1 MPSKPSDRDFEHGN
15 IVCTANHLSVSA
27 HRASLA
33 PIMKCGEA
41 RTFLSQLYD
50 REPVTPVPSAD
61 LEYLSANG
69 YVLKTTK
76 EDYEKG
82 ASDVARMSQ
91 LLTQID
97 TEKSAEQQAKAAL
110 QADERKKHSFQF
122 HFEGRAGKDE
132 LSERIQKETAAISGN
147 ESELNQLEANVNKL
161 IQQKST
167 IDRMVACDGEYLSI
181 TGLGTLVFS
190 DLSVRNYRVSD
201 QGFPDF
207 ITEIKATY
215 AELRSIGDKA
225 ASYVS
230 WIRPQVPEIE
240 DLGSSDNGGD
250 DSDILARS
258 LLWSTGIGLAKLPGD
273 PVQIGDRFIESLD
286 AVQTDSMLPNRF
298 MAAEI
303 MTAASSQDVGSLESI
318 LRNLDRELRKQGVP
332 KEQSAGVAATIM
344 AGRRF
349 DGSYPVD
356 KFVQFKHL
364 TKSSEAA
371 SILAIMNVSYDGLSS
386 RFQEFRSLFSSWGY
400 MASEDTEIAS
410 AFLGIGELSAAE
422 VEAKLKYIV
431 EQLQNYLAYPI
442 VAAAILASIPVFEA
456 HEVLDLMEK
465 AVTLLTGYSTGLERS
480 QLVTL
485 AVRMIHGVR
494 NEIVRQIDP
503 TAKITET
510 PVQFTYGPHPLF
522 FGYYPIIIA
531 HGAYHSTF
539 SGLGGFHPAHSHGVG
554 GFAG

>member
-1 MPSKPSDRDFEHGN
+1 
-15 IVCTANHLSVSA
+15 
-27 HRASLA
+27 
-33 PIMKCGEA
+33 MKCIEV
-41 RTFLSQLYD
+41 RTILSQLYD
-50 REPVTPVPSAD
+50 REPVTPVPSTD

-69 YVLKTTK
+69 YLLKTTK

-82 ASDVARMSQ
+82 VNDVARMSQ
-91 LLTQID
+91 VLARID
-97 TEKSAEQQAKAAL
+97 TERSAEQQAKAAL
-110 QADERKKHSFQF
+110 QADLGKEHSFQF
-122 HFEGRAGKDE
+122 HFEGKEAKDE
-132 LSERIQKETAAISGN
+132 LSERIQKDTAAISGD
-147 ESELNQLEANVNKL
+147 ESELNQLEANVNRL

-181 TGLGTLVFS
+181 TGLGTLVFN
-190 DLSVRNYRVSD
+190 DLSVRNYRVAD
-201 QGFPDF
+201 QEFPDF

-225 ASYVS
+225 AAYVS
-230 WIRPQVPEIE
+230 RIRFQVPEIE
-240 DLGSSDNGGD
+240 VLRSSENGEDD

-258 LLWSTGIGLAKLPGD
+258 LLWSTAIGLAKLPGD
-273 PVQIGDRFIESLD
+273 IVQLDNRFIESLN
-286 AVQTDSMLPNRF
+286 ALRTFNSMLPNKL

-303 MTAASSQDVGSLESI
+303 MTAASSQEIATLESA
-318 LRNLDRELRKQGVP
+318 LSNLDNQLRKQGVP

-356 KFVQFKHL
+356 KFIQFKHL

-371 SILAIMNVSYDGLSS
+371 SILAIMNVPYDGLSS

-400 MASEDTEIAS
+400 MTSENTEIAA

-422 VEAKLKYIV
+422 VELKLKYIV

-465 AVTLLTGYSTGLERS
+465 AVTLLSGYGTGLERS

-503 TAKITET
+503 TAKITGT

-522 FGYYPIIIA
+522 FGYYPVIIA
-531 HGAYHSTF
+531 HSSYNATF
-539 SGLGGFHPAHSHGVG
+539 SGMGGFHPAHSHGVG

>member
-1 MPSKPSDRDFEHGN
+1 MWC
-15 IVCTANHLSVSA
+15 ILAVTANHFKSCNTFA
-27 HRASLA
+27 HRAVL
-33 PIMKCGEA
+33 IMKCTEV
-41 RTFLSQLYD
+41 RTILSQLYD
-50 REPVTPVPSAD
+50 RKEPVSPVPSTD

-82 ASDVARMSQ
+82 VSDVARMSQ
-91 LLTQID
+91 VLTQID
-97 TEKSAEQQAKAAL
+97 TERSAEQQAKEAL
-110 QADERKKHSFQF
+110 QADERKEHSFQF
-122 HFEGRAGKDE
+122 HFEGREGKDE
-132 LSERIQKETAAISGN
+132 LGERIQKETAAIFGE
-147 ESELNQLEANVNKL
+147 ESEINQLEANVNRL

-181 TGLGTLVFS
+181 TGLGTLVFN
-190 DLSVRNYRVSD
+190 DLSVRNYRVAN
-201 QGFPDF
+201 QEFPDF

-225 ASYVS
+225 ASYVG

-240 DLGSSDNGGD
+240 DLDDSENGDNGNGD
-250 DSDILARS
+250 QGLS
-258 LLWSTGIGLAKLPGD
+258 LLWSTGIGLAKLEGD
-273 PVQIGDRFIESLD
+273 TAKIGRRFAD
-286 AVQTDSMLPNRF
+286 ALSALRAFDSTLPNKL

-303 MTAASSQDVGSLESI
+303 MAALSSQDVQILGAT
-318 LRNLDRELRKQGVP
+318 LRNLDEQLRHQGVP

-349 DGSYPVD
+349 DGTYPIGR
-356 KFVQFKHL
+356 FSQFKNL

-371 SILAIMNVSYDGLSS
+371 SILAIMNVPIDGLSS
-386 RFQEFRSLFSSWGY
+386 KFQQFRSLFNSWGY
-400 MASEDTEIAS
+400 TTSEDTEISS
-410 AFLGIGELSAAE
+410 AFLGIGELNPDE
-422 VEAKLKYIV
+422 VKEKLKYII
-431 EQLQNYLAYPI
+431 EQLQNYLQYPI

-465 AVTLLTGYSTGLERS
+465 AVTLLRGYSATYVTGLERS
-480 QLVTL
+480 ELVAM

-494 NEIVRQIDP
+494 NEIVKEIDP
-503 TAKITET
+503 TAKITGT

-522 FGYYPIIIA
+522 FGYYPVIIA
-531 HGAYHSTF
+531 HGSYHSTF
-539 SGLGGFHPAHSHGVG
+539 SGMGGFHPAHSHGVG

>member
-1 MPSKPSDRDFEHGN
+1 VK
-15 IVCTANHLSVSA
+15 CT
-27 HRASLA
+27 
-33 PIMKCGEA
+33 EA
-41 RTFLSQLYD
+41 RTILSQLYD

-61 LEYLSANG
+61 LEYLAANG

-91 LLTQID
+91 VLTQID

-110 QADERKKHSFQF
+110 QADLGQEHSFQF
-122 HFEGRAGKDE
+122 HFAGREGKDE
-132 LSERIQKETAAISGN
+132 LSERIQKESAAISGD
-147 ESELNQLEANVNKL
+147 ESELNQLEATVNRL

-190 DLSVRNYRVSD
+190 DLGVRNYRVAD
-201 QGFPDF
+201 QEFPDF

-240 DLGSSDNGGD
+240 DLGSSDNDD
-250 DSDILARS
+250 DSDILATS

-273 PVQIGDRFIESLD
+273 TAQIGDRFIESLD
-286 AVQTDSMLPNRF
+286 AVQTDSMLPNRL

-318 LRNLDRELRKQGVP
+318 LKNLDRQLRKKGVP

-371 SILAIMNVSYDGLSS
+371 SILAIMNVPYDGLSS
-386 RFQEFRSLFSSWGY
+386 RFLEFRSLFSSWGY
-400 MASEDTEIAS
+400 MTSEDTEIAS
-410 AFLGIGELSAAE
+410 AFLGIGELSEAE

-431 EQLQNYLAYPI
+431 EQLQNYLEYPI

-503 TAKITET
+503 TARITQT
-510 PVQFTYGPHPLF
+510 PVQFTYGSHPGLF
-522 FGYYPIIIA
+522 AGYYPVIIA
-531 HGAYHSTF
+531 HSSYHATF

>member
-1 MPSKPSDRDFEHGN
+1 
-15 IVCTANHLSVSA
+15 
-27 HRASLA
+27 
-33 PIMKCGEA
+33 MKCTEA
-41 RTFLSQLYD
+41 RTILSQLYD
-50 REPVTPVPSAD
+50 REPVTPVQSSD

-69 YVLKTTK
+69 YVLKTTR

-82 ASDVARMSQ
+82 VGDVARMSQ
-91 LLTQID
+91 VLAQID
-97 TEKSAEQQAKAAL
+97 VERSTEQQAKAAL
-110 QADERKKHSFQF
+110 QADERKEHSFVFQF
-122 HFEGRAGKDE
+122 QGRDAKDE
-132 LSERIQKETAAISGN
+132 LSERIQNETAAIIGE
-147 ESELNQLEANVNKL
+147 ESELSQLEANVNRL

-190 DLSVRNYRVSD
+190 DLSARNYRVAD
-201 QGFPDF
+201 QEFPDF
-207 ITEIKATY
+207 IAEIKATY
-215 AELRSIGDKA
+215 AELRSIADKA

-240 DLGSSDNGGD
+240 NLGDSEDGGD

-258 LLWSTGIGLAKLPGD
+258 LLWTIGIGLAKLPGD
-273 PVQIGDRFIESLD
+273 SRQIGDRFIESLV
-286 AVQTDSMLPNRF
+286 AVQGDSMLPNRL

-303 MTAASSQDVGSLESI
+303 MTAASNQDIGSLESI
-318 LRNLDRELRKQGVP
+318 LKNLDRQLRKQGVA
-332 KEQSAGVAATIM
+332 KELSAGVAATIM

-349 DGSYPVD
+349 DGTYPID
-356 KFVQFKHL
+356 QFAQYKHL

-371 SILAIMNVSYDGLSS
+371 SILAIMNVPYDGLSS

-400 MASEDTEIAS
+400 MTSEDTEIAA

-422 VEAKLKYIV
+422 VDVKLKYIV

-494 NEIVRQIDP
+494 SEIVRKIDP
-503 TAKITET
+503 TAKMTGT
-510 PVQFTYGPHPLF
+510 PVQFTYGSRPWLF
-522 FGYYPIIIA
+522 GGYYPLIIA
-531 HGAYHSTF
+531 HSSYHATF
-539 SGLGGFHPAHSHGVG
+539 SGMGGFHPAHSHGVG

>member
-1 MPSKPSDRDFEHGN
+1 MNEHGN
-15 IVCTANHLSVSA
+15 FVCTANHLSVSA
-27 HRASLA
+27 LRASLA

-50 REPVTPVPSAD
+50 REPVTPVPSTD

-110 QADERKKHSFQF
+110 QADERKEHSFQF

-240 DLGSSDNGGD
+240 DLDDSENGDNGSVDEG
-250 DSDILARS
+250 LS
-258 LLWSTGIGLAKLPGD
+258 LLWSTGIGLAKLQGD
-273 PVQIGDRFIESLD
+273 TAQIGRRFIEALSALR
-286 AVQTDSMLPNRF
+286 TFDSTLPNKL

-303 MTAASSQDVGSLESI
+303 MAALSSQDVQILGAT
-318 LRNLDRELRKQGVP
+318 LRNLDEQLRHQGVP

-349 DGSYPVD
+349 DGTYPIGR
-356 KFVQFKHL
+356 FSQFKQL

-371 SILAIMNVSYDGLSS
+371 SILAIMNVPIDGLSS
-386 RFQEFRSLFSSWGY
+386 KFQQFRSLFNSWGY
-400 MASEDTEIAS
+400 TTSEDTEISS
-410 AFLGIGELSAAE
+410 AFLGIGELNPDE
-422 VEAKLKYIV
+422 VKEKLKYII
-431 EQLQNYLAYPI
+431 EQLHNYLQYPI

-465 AVTLLTGYSTGLERS
+465 AVTLLRGYATTYATGLERS
-480 QLVTL
+480 ELVAM

-494 NEIVRQIDP
+494 NEIVKEIDP
-503 TAKITET
+503 TAKITGT

-522 FGYYPIIIA
+522 FGYYPVIIA
-531 HGAYHSTF
+531 HGSYHSIF
-539 SGLGGFHPAHSHGVG
+539 SGMGGFHPAHSHGVG

>member
-1 MPSKPSDRDFEHGN
+1 
-15 IVCTANHLSVSA
+15 
-27 HRASLA
+27 
-33 PIMKCGEA
+33 MKCTDA
-41 RTFLSQLYD
+41 RTILSQLYD
-50 REPVTPVPSAD
+50 REPVTPVPSTD

-69 YVLKTTK
+69 YVLKTTM
-76 EDYEKG
+76 EDYKKG
-82 ASDVARMSQ
+82 VGDVARMSQ
-91 LLTQID
+91 ILAQMD
-97 TEKSAEQQAKAAL
+97 TDRAAEQQAKAAL
-110 QADERKKHSFQF
+110 QADESKEHSFQF

-132 LSERIQKETAAISGN
+132 LSERIQKETAEISGK
-147 ESELNQLEANVNKL
+147 ESEIDQLEANVNSL

-190 DLSVRNYRVSD
+190 DLSVRSYRVAD
-201 QGFPDF
+201 QEFPDF
-207 ITEIKATY
+207 IAEIKATY

-225 ASYVS
+225 AAYVN
-230 WIRPQVPEIE
+230 WIKPQVPEIE
-240 DLGSSDNGGD
+240 DLGDSENGDD
-250 DSDILARS
+250 DSDILAQS
-258 LLWSTGIGLAKLPGD
+258 LLWSIGIGLAKLPGD
-273 PVQIGDRFIESLD
+273 TVQIGDRFIESLD
-286 AVQTDSMLPNRF
+286 AVQGDSMLPNRL

-303 MTAASSQDVGSLESI
+303 MTAASNQDVSSLEAI
-318 LRNLDRELRKQGVP
+318 LRNLDRQLRKQGVA
-332 KEQSAGVAATIM
+332 KELSAGVAATIM

-349 DGSYPVD
+349 DGTYPID
-356 KFVQFKHL
+356 QFVRFKSL

-371 SILAIMNVSYDGLSS
+371 SILAIMNVPYDELSS
-386 RFQEFRSLFSSWGY
+386 RFQEFRSLFSSWGF
-400 MASEDTEIAS
+400 MTSEDTEIAS

-422 VEAKLKYIV
+422 VEVKLKYVV

-465 AVTLLTGYSTGLERS
+465 AVTLLSGYSTGLERS

-494 NEIVRQIDP
+494 NEIVSKIDP
-503 TAKITET
+503 TAKITGT
-510 PVQFTYGPHPLF
+510 PIQFTYGSHPGLF

-531 HGAYHSTF
+531 HSSYHATF
-539 SGLGGFHPAHSHGVG
+539 SGMGGFHPAHSHGVG

>member
-1 MPSKPSDRDFEHGN
+1 
-15 IVCTANHLSVSA
+15 
-27 HRASLA
+27 
-33 PIMKCGEA
+33 MKCTEA
-41 RTFLSQLYD
+41 RTILSQLYD
-50 REPVTPVPSAD
+50 REPVTPVPLAD

-97 TEKSAEQQAKAAL
+97 TEKSAEQQSKAAL
-110 QADERKKHSFQF
+110 QADERKEHSFQF
-122 HFEGRAGKDE
+122 HFEGREGKDE
-132 LSERIQKETAAISGN
+132 LSERIQKETAAISGD
-147 ESELNQLEANVNKL
+147 ESELNQLEANVNRL

-190 DLSVRNYRVSD
+190 DLGVRNYRVAD
-201 QGFPDF
+201 QEFSDF

-215 AELRSIGDKA
+215 AELRSIGDRA
-225 ASYVS
+225 ASYVG

-240 DLGSSDNGGD
+240 DLGSSENGDD
-250 DSDILARS
+250 DSDTLARS
-258 LLWSTGIGLAKLPGD
+258 LLWSIGIGLAKLPGD
-273 PVQIGDRFIESLD
+273 TVQIGDRFIESLD

-303 MTAASSQDVGSLESI
+303 MTAASSQDVESLESI
-318 LRNLDRELRKQGVP
+318 LRNLDRQLRKQGVP

-364 TKSSEAA
+364 TKSSDAA
-371 SILAIMNVSYDGLSS
+371 SILAIMNVPYDGLSS

-400 MASEDTEIAS
+400 MTSEDTEIAS

-431 EQLQNYLAYPI
+431 EQLQNYLEYPI

-465 AVTLLTGYSTGLERS
+465 AVTMLAGYSTGLERS

-503 TAKITET
+503 TARITGT
-510 PVQFTYGPHPLF
+510 PVQFTYGSHPGLF
-522 FGYYPIIIA
+522 VGYYPIIIA
-531 HGAYHSTF
+531 HSSYNATF
-539 SGLGGFHPAHSHGVG
+539 SGMGGFHPAHSHGVG

>member
-1 MPSKPSDRDFEHGN
+1 
-15 IVCTANHLSVSA
+15 
-27 HRASLA
+27 
-33 PIMKCGEA
+33 MKCTEA
-41 RTFLSQLYD
+41 RTILSQLYD
-50 REPVTPVPSAD
+50 REPVTPVPSTD
-61 LEYLSANG
+61 LEYLSTNG

-91 LLTQID
+91 VLTQID
-97 TEKSAEQQAKAAL
+97 AEKSAEQQTRAAL
-110 QADERKKHSFQF
+110 QADEQKEHSFQF
-122 HFEGRAGKDE
+122 HFQGREGKDE
-132 LSERIQKETAAISGN
+132 LIERIQKETAAISGD
-147 ESELNQLEANVNKL
+147 ESELSQLGANVNRL
-161 IQQKST
+161 LLQKST

-181 TGLGTLVFS
+181 TGLGTLVFN
-190 DLSVRNYRVSD
+190 DLSVRNYRVAD
-201 QGFPDF
+201 QEFPDF

-225 ASYVS
+225 ASYVGR
-230 WIRPQVPEIE
+230 IRLQVPEIE
-240 DLGSSDNGGD
+240 VLRSSENEDY
-250 DSDILARS
+250 DSDTLARS
-258 LLWSTGIGLAKLPGD
+258 LLWSTAIGLAKLPGD
-273 PVQIGDRFIESLD
+273 TVQLDGRFIESLN
-286 AVQTDSMLPNRF
+286 ALRTFNSTLPNKL
-298 MAAEI
+298 MAAE
-303 MTAASSQDVGSLESI
+303 SSQDIASLESI
-318 LRNLDRELRKQGVP
+318 LKNLDNQLRKQGVP

-349 DGSYPVD
+349 DGTYPVD

-371 SILAIMNVSYDGLSS
+371 SILAIMNVPYDGLSS
-386 RFQEFRSLFSSWGY
+386 RFQEFRSLFGSWGY
-400 MASEDTEIAS
+400 MTSEDTEIAA
-410 AFLGIGELSAAE
+410 AFLGIGELRAAE

-431 EQLQNYLAYPI
+431 EQLQNYLEYPV

-494 NEIVRQIDP
+494 NEIVKQIDP
-503 TAKITET
+503 TAKIMGT

-531 HGAYHSTF
+531 HSSYNATF
-539 SGLGGFHPAHSHGVG
+539 SGMGGFHPAHSHGVG

>member
-1 MPSKPSDRDFEHGN
+1 MVHACWS
-15 IVCTANHLSVSA
+15 TNHLRVA
-27 HRASLA
+27 GLRASRGL
-33 PIMKCGEA
+33 IMKCSEA
-41 RTFLSQLYD
+41 RTLLSQLYD
-50 REPVTPVPSAD
+50 REEPIIPVPSAD
-61 LEYLSANG
+61 LEYLSVNN

-82 ASDVARMSQ
+82 VSDVARISQ
-91 LLTQID
+91 LLTQVD
-97 TEKSAEQQAKAAL
+97 TEKSAEEQAKAAL
-110 QADERKKHSFQF
+110 QADKRKEHSFLF
-122 HFEGRAGKDE
+122 HFEGREGKDE
-132 LSERIQKETAAISGN
+132 LSERIQKETVAIFGE
-147 ESELNQLEANVNKL
+147 ESELNQLEANVSRL

-190 DLSVRNYRVSD
+190 DLSVRNYRVAD
-201 QGFPDF
+201 QEFPDF

-225 ASYVS
+225 ASYVG

-240 DLGSSDNGGD
+240 DLGSSENGGG

-273 PVQIGDRFIESLD
+273 TVQIGDRFIESLN
-286 AVQTDSMLPNRF
+286 AVPSDSMLPNRL

-303 MTAASSQDVGSLESI
+303 MTAANSQDVGSLESI
-318 LRNLDRELRKQGVP
+318 LKNLDRQLRKQGVP
-332 KEQSAGVAATIM
+332 NEQSAGAAATIM

-356 KFVQFKHL
+356 QFVQFKHL

-371 SILAIMNVSYDGLSS
+371 SILAIMNVPYDGLSS

-400 MASEDTEIAS
+400 MTSEDTEIAS

-422 VEAKLKYIV
+422 VEAKLKYII
-431 EQLQNYLAYPI
+431 EQLQNYLEYPV
-442 VAAAILASIPVFEA
+442 VAAAILASIPVFES

-480 QLVTL
+480 RLVTL

-503 TAKITET
+503 TAKITGT
-510 PVQFTYGPHPLF
+510 PVQFTYGSHPGLF
-522 FGYYPIIIA
+522 VRYYPVIIA
-531 HGAYHSTF
+531 HSSYHATF
-539 SGLGGFHPAHSHGVG
+539 SGMGGFHPAHSHGVG

>member
-1 MPSKPSDRDFEHGN
+1 
-15 IVCTANHLSVSA
+15 
-27 HRASLA
+27 
-33 PIMKCGEA
+33 MKCSEA
-41 RTFLSQLYD
+41 RTILSQLYD
-50 REPVTPVPSAD
+50 RQEPLAPVPSAD
-61 LEYLSANG
+61 LDYLSANS

-76 EDYEKG
+76 EDYEKR

-91 LLTQID
+91 LLTQMD
-97 TEKSAEQQAKAAL
+97 TERSGEEQAKTAL
-110 QADERKKHSFQF
+110 QADEQKEHSFQF
-122 HFEGRAGKDE
+122 HFEGRESKDQ
-132 LSERIQKETAAISGN
+132 LSQRIQKEKAEISGD
-147 ESELNQLEANVNKL
+147 ESEIGQLEANVNRL

-167 IDRMVACDGEYLSI
+167 IDRMVPCDGEYLSI

-190 DLSVRNYRVSD
+190 DLSVRNYRVAD
-201 QGFPDF
+201 QDFADF

-230 WIRPQVPEIE
+230 WIRPQVPEVE
-240 DLGSSDNGGD
+240 DLGDSDNGDD
-250 DSDILARS
+250 DSDILAQS

-273 PVQIGDRFIESLD
+273 TVQIGDRFIESLD
-286 AVQTDSMLPNRF
+286 TVRMDSELPNRF

-303 MTAASSQDVGSLESI
+303 MTATNSQDVGSLGSI
-318 LRNLDRELRKQGVP
+318 LRNLDGQLRKQSVP
-332 KEQSAGVAATIM
+332 KELSAGVAATIM

-349 DGSYPVD
+349 DGTYPID
-356 KFVQFKHL
+356 QFAQFKHL

-371 SILAIMNVSYDGLSS
+371 SILAIMNVPYDGLSS

-400 MASEDTEIAS
+400 MLSEDTEIAS

-431 EQLQNYLAYPI
+431 EQLQNYLQYPI

-465 AVTLLTGYSTGLERS
+465 AVTLLSGYGTGLERS

-494 NEIVRQIDP
+494 NEIVRKIDP
-503 TAKITET
+503 TAKIAGT
-510 PVQFTYGPHPLF
+510 PVQFTYGPHPIF
-522 FGYYPIIIA
+522 FGYYPLIIA
-531 HGAYHSTF
+531 HGSYHSTF